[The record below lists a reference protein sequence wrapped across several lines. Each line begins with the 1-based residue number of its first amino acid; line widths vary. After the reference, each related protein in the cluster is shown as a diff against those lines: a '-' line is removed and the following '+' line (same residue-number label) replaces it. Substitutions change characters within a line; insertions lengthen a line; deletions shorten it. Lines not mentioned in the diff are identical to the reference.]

1 MFYSKLHPDQI
12 LQFEQESTIQAYHAG
27 DMILQQG
34 DECHEMLYIVEGSV
48 RTVLLTCHGD
58 EFLVS
63 IHGPGEFICEA
74 SYITNRSSILSI
86 YAMDDVRL
94 LRLSDHAYHALLAKY
109 PEVSTTIMMC
119 ISQKLNMVVD
129 RLERYATS
137 GIPSRIASVL
147 LLFAEK
153 YGVPTSGGI
162 RINHRMTDS
171 ELGVYIGAKRETV
184 NRTLKKL
191 RDDHLIQKDG
201 EFLHILNMEK
211 LKKLAEK

>member
-1 MFYSKLHPDQI
+1 MFDSKLHPNQI
-12 LQFEQESTIQAYHAG
+12 LQFEQDPTIQAYHAG

-34 DECHEMLYIVEGSV
+34 DECHEIFYIMEGSV
-48 RTVLLTCHGD
+48 RTVLLTCQGD

-63 IHGPGEFICEA
+63 IHGQGEFICEA
-74 SYITNRSSILSI
+74 SYITKRSSILSI

-94 LRLSDHAYHALLAKY
+94 LSLSDHEYHALLAKY
-109 PEVSTTIMMC
+109 PDVSTTIMIC
-119 ISQKLNMVVD
+119 ISQKLNMLVD
-129 RLERYATS
+129 WLERYATS
-137 GIPSRIASVL
+137 GIPARIANVL

-153 YGVPTSGGI
+153 YGVPASGGI

-191 RDDHLIQKDG
+191 RDNNLIQKNE
-201 EFLHILNMEK
+201 EFLYILDVEE
-211 LKKLAEK
+211 LKRLAKK